1 MAFILMAA
9 KFSTP
14 SLYRADLNFMLSEQD
29 QGGLG
34 GISSLLGQFGLPGGS
49 SESNLDKIIELS
61 KARIISEKALF
72 SSIDFEGNNDLLAN
86 HLIQELEDKKLWYSS
101 RKLPFLGKDS
111 LDLTGFRF
119 TNDSLPNFNIKEN
132 KALKNLH
139 GILVNE
145 SGGIFS
151 SNYSELSGIMNFSV
165 TTPHPELSIIAV
177 NKLFDNLSEFYLD
190 SANEKQEKD
199 FVIIKS
205 KYDSIKNALESTM
218 YSIAK
223 FEDEN
228 RGLITKKDAY
238 KLKRMKGDELK
249 LSTMYSE
256 IEKQYQLA
264 TISKERTSEYIR
276 VIDRPLL
283 PLRPVN
289 KGRIYYF
296 LLGGLLGGIM
306 SVAYLFVKK
315 TYKDIMAGN

>member
-1 MAFILMAA
+1 MAL

-14 SLYRADLNFMLSEQD
+14 SLYRADLNFMLSEHD

-34 GISSLLGQFGLPGGS
+34 GITSLLGQFGLPGAS

-72 SSIDFEGNNDLLAN
+72 SSIDFGGNNDLLAN
-86 HLIQELEDKKLWYSS
+86 HLIQELEDKELWYNS
-101 RKLPFLGKDS
+101 RKLPFLGNDS
-111 LDLTGFRF
+111 LNLTGFRF
-119 TNDSLPNFNIKEN
+119 TNDSLPSFDLKEN

-139 GILVNE
+139 GILVSE

-151 SNYSELSGIMNFSV
+151 SDYSELSGIMNFSV
-165 TTPHPELSIIAV
+165 TSPHPELSIIAV
-177 NKLFDNLSEFYLD
+177 NELFDNLSEFYLD
-190 SANEKQEKD
+190 IANAKQEKD
-199 FVIIKS
+199 FRIIKS

-223 FEDEN
+223 FEDKN
-228 RGLITKKDAY
+228 RGLITKRDA
-238 KLKRMKGDELK
+238 LTLRRMKGDELK

-264 TISKERTSEYIR
+264 IISRERSAEYIK

-289 KGRIYYF
+289 KGRIYFF
-296 LLGGLLGGIM
+296 LLGGLLGGIL

>member
-1 MAFILMAA
+1 
-9 KFSTP
+9 
-14 SLYRADLNFMLSEQD
+14 
-29 QGGLG
+29 
-34 GISSLLGQFGLPGGS
+34 
-49 SESNLDKIIELS
+49 
-61 KARIISEKALF
+61 
-72 SSIDFEGNNDLLAN
+72 
-86 HLIQELEDKKLWYSS
+86 
-101 RKLPFLGKDS
+101 
-111 LDLTGFRF
+111 
-119 TNDSLPNFNIKEN
+119 
-132 KALKNLH
+132 
-139 GILVNE
+139 
-145 SGGIFS
+145 
-151 SNYSELSGIMNFSV
+151 
-165 TTPHPELSIIAV
+165 
-177 NKLFDNLSEFYLD
+177 
-190 SANEKQEKD
+190 
-199 FVIIKS
+199 
-205 KYDSIKNALESTM
+205 M